1 MLINGSNLV
10 NCPILSLHVGG
21 EIARVAEPII
31 DPNNLKIIA
40 FRVEGK
46 LVDNDTGDILP
57 IESVRKFSRMG
68 MVIDSIDEL
77 AHADDIVRVSKIL
90 QLNFS
95 LVGLKVVTAR
105 KEKLGKVLDYTV
117 DISGWAVQQ
126 IIVQRPVLKAF
137 FDPEL
142 IISRRKI
149 VEVDDYQVIIK
160 DEHDKVKSK
169 VEKAIPAEFV
179 PNFVNPFREPD
190 YANEKTTKN
199 DQK

>member
-46 LVDNDTGDILP
+46 LVDDDTGDILP
-57 IESVRKFSRMG
+57 IESVREFSRMG

-95 LVGLKVVTAR
+95 LVGLKVVTTR
-105 KEKLGKVLDYTV
+105 KEKLGKVLDCTV

>member
-46 LVDNDTGDILP
+46 LVDDDTGDILP
-57 IESVRKFSRMG
+57 IESVREFSRMG

-95 LVGLKVVTAR
+95 LVGLKVVTTR